1 MGTKTTCWLH
11 DDVLHDDVL
20 HDDVLH
26 DDVRQDTEASPGVC
40 ATDLPLACWE
50 GGTADGVRM
59 KSTESDATEE
69 RFMVGKSFTCGHTV
83 EGLP

>member
-1 MGTKTTCWLH
+1 MGTKITCLLEVHDDARHDHDHVHHPLH
-11 DDVLHDDVL
+11 DT
-20 HDDVLH
+20 
-26 DDVRQDTEASPGVC
+26 QASPGVC